1 MTVGSLH
8 ALCGRMIQSALGV
21 ALVALGVALMTK
33 VALGCTPI
41 AALPY
46 FLSVSFPVITFGQW
60 VIVFNLALVVAEVA
74 VLKGKIR
81 FSPVM
86 LQCILA
92 CLFGSCVDIF
102 MYFLG
107 DMPPS
112 AYTGRLLSVL
122 GACVTI
128 GAGASLGILANLA
141 VLPGDGFTIAVAAAT
156 RKDIGRVRILSDT
169 GMSLCALAL
178 CWLEFHEPLA
188 VREGTLLAALL
199 TGIFVR
205 LFMKAFGA
213 GRKRTAQ

>member
-1 MTVGSLH
+1 MQ
-8 ALCGRMIQSALGV
+8 C
-21 ALVALGVALMTK
+21 
-33 VALGCTPI
+33 
-41 AALPY
+41 
-46 FLSVSFPVITFGQW
+46 F
-60 VIVFNLALVVAEVA
+60 LAL
-74 VLKGKIR
+74 
-81 FSPVM
+81 
-86 LQCILA
+86 
-92 CLFGSCVDIF
+92 LFGFCVDIF
-102 MYFLG
+102 MYIIG
-107 DMPPS
+107 DMLPTS
-112 AYTGRLLSVL
+112 YTGRLLSVL

-128 GAGASLGILANLA
+128 GAGAGLGILANLA

>member
-1 MTVGSLH
+1 MTVGNRH
-8 ALCGRMIQSALGV
+8 ALCGRMAQSALGV

-46 FLSVSFPVITFGQW
+46 FLAVWWPGITFGQW
-60 VIVFNLALVVAEVA
+60 VIVFNLALVVAEVV

-81 FSPVM
+81 FSPLA

-92 CLFGSCVDIF
+92 SLFGSCVDIF
-102 MYFLG
+102 MHMLG
-107 DMPPS
+107 DTPPS
-112 AYTGRLLSVL
+112 AYAGRILSVF
-122 GACVTI
+122 GASVAI

-156 RKDIGRVRILSDT
+156 RKDVGRVRILSDT
-169 GMSLCALAL
+169 GMALCALAL
-178 CWLEFHEPLA
+178 SLLVFHEPLA

-199 TGIFVR
+199 TGVFVR

-213 GRKRTAQ
+213 GRQRKAQ